1 MSGWQNWGTT
11 CRQRCRLVPS
21 RNRRT
26 RLRTSSGS
34 WRRSTMSTLALHQ
47 VDCNDTIT
55 NSFRH
60 KLHGNSMLL
69 HGRHGGVP
77 AFLIKSC
84 ANYILSSARS
94 LAQIVETWRV
104 QITKLCQAI
113 QTQDHKSDSTCSSNT
128 ACRRLHIAVRRRLCA
143 TNRNPASE
151 IFVQWQ
157 ARSTDVYTVCWNSI
171 PDFASSHLY
180 FR

>member
-1 MSGWQNWGTT
+1 
-11 CRQRCRLVPS
+11 
-21 RNRRT
+21 
-26 RLRTSSGS
+26 
-34 WRRSTMSTLALHQ
+34 MSTLALHQ

-84 ANYILSSARS
+84 VNYILSSARS
-94 LAQIVETWRV
+94 LGQIVETWRV

-151 IFVQWQ
+151 SLANGKPDLRMCTPSAETQYLTSPAHTFISDKTAKLQQVE
-157 ARSTDVYTVCWNSI
+157 YTS
-171 PDFASSHLY
+171 
-180 FR
+180 